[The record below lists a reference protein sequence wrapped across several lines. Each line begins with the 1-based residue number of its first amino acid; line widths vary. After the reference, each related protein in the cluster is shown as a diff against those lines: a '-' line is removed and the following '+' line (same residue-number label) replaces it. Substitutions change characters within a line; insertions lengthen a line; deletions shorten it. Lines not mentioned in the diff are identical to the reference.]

1 MRQSALFV
9 VYMYRRKEWRTSVQ
23 RLALLTLLAAGYITA
38 ATAQEEAESETEAPV
53 AEEGEES
60 SDETETEAEQDSEQ
74 DSEESLD
81 DSVLDDE
88 FYQDAADE
96 DFRPSED
103 IPADQSI
110 PFPTD
115 I

>member
-1 MRQSALFV
+1 MR
-9 VYMYRRKEWRTSVQ
+9 KI
-23 RLALLTLLAAGYITA
+23 ALLTLLSVGLIIS
-38 ATAQEEAESETEAPV
+38 ATAQEEAESSTEPAATVDEQAETDA
-53 AEEGEES
+53 AEG
-60 SDETETEAEQDSEQ
+60 AEDTG
-74 DSEESLD
+74 D
-81 DSVLDDE
+81 DSVVDDE
-88 FYQDAADE
+88 FYQDVEDE

>member
-9 VYMYRRKEWRTSVQ
+9 VYKYRRKEWRTSVQ

-38 ATAQEEAESETEAPV
+38 ATAQEEAESEAEAPV
-53 AEEGEES
+53 ATEGEES
-60 SDETETEAEQDSEQ
+60 SDETETEAEQDA
-74 DSEESLD
+74 EEGLD

-88 FYQDAADE
+88 FYQDAVDE